1 MNKIKL
7 TVVKSAGVYTNK
19 EEYIYP
25 YSEYESVCR
34 YIKRVLVGGNFAQV
48 IIERED
54 KKHATNQQ

>member
-7 TVVKSAGVYTNK
+7 TVVKGTGTYANR
-19 EEYIYP
+19 EEYVYP

-34 YIKRVLVGGNFAQV
+34 YIKRVLIGGNFAQV